1 MLQCASKFLAGT
13 KGSQSPDINFKL
25 LLTWTNHYIII
36 IFRREISAIHLK
48 NALQSTVDGLLFSV
62 QAMATL
68 VSVLTMILTGQTI
81 TPVNV
86 FVLLS
91 YVGILRRSTC
101 NEMAIGFLLANDAY
115 VSLGRIEDFLLLDQL
130 PGSSEDEHEEDRYDP
145 EINSVKR
152 KENTDLD
159 FSTVELKDMERP
171 SPLLV
176 SDLTYKGT
184 DREHKFILQD
194 IEFITPSK
202 SLTVIT
208 GPVGSGKSTLLS
220 VIAGEISETS
230 GTITNRAKIVYLPQT
245 AWIFSGTIR
254 ENILFGQPYVE
265 TKYACILEACALR
278 KDIKRFPDGDLTVVG
293 ERGEVL
299 SGGQQA
305 RVSLARAVYADGD
318 LYLLDDPLSAVD
330 SKVGQH
336 IFDKCIKELLRD
348 KTRLLTSHHEQHMK
362 DADEVIVIYKGRL
375 LGKGRFN
382 ELQEKGIISSTINPL
397 HKTSLN
403 DNSDLNESLGWDSDS
418 SSVNTGKRGRR
429 APLFNEGKCLQMSK
443 EDRAVGVVTFKLYWD
458 YFRSG
463 LHPLVIIV
471 VLCFSII
478 TQGKS

>member
-1 MLQCASKFLAGT
+1 MLQCASKFVPGT

-68 VSVLTMILTGQTI
+68 VSVLTMMLTGQTI

-130 PGSSEDEHEEDRYDP
+130 PENSEDEHEEDRYDP
-145 EINSVKR
+145 EISSVKR

-159 FSTVELKDMERP
+159 FSAVEIKDLEKP
-171 SPLLV
+171 SPLCV

-245 AWIFSGTIR
+245 AWIFSGTI
-254 ENILFGQPYVE
+254 
-265 TKYACILEACALR
+265 
-278 KDIKRFPDGDLTVVG
+278 
-293 ERGEVL
+293 
-299 SGGQQA
+299 
-305 RVSLARAVYADGD
+305 
-318 LYLLDDPLSAVD
+318 
-330 SKVGQH
+330 
-336 IFDKCIKELLRD
+336 
-348 KTRLLTSHHEQHMK
+348 
-362 DADEVIVIYKGRL
+362 
-375 LGKGRFN
+375 
-382 ELQEKGIISSTINPL
+382 
-397 HKTSLN
+397 
-403 DNSDLNESLGWDSDS
+403 
-418 SSVNTGKRGRR
+418 
-429 APLFNEGKCLQMSK
+429 
-443 EDRAVGVVTFKLYWD
+443 
-458 YFRSG
+458 
-463 LHPLVIIV
+463 
-471 VLCFSII
+471 
-478 TQGKS
+478 